1 MQLMIFH
8 EEVVKQY
15 GDAKILSV
23 TDYPLYEAFFRT
35 ATSNANPDGWLYD
48 YFIEKAAK
56 EYFVRYISNDKLVS
70 VCDAPDMPSMEDKI
84 QHTGIS
90 TLNEERRKGY
100 AKCTVALAT
109 HHLIENGVCPQ

>member
-1 MQLMIFH
+1 MIFH